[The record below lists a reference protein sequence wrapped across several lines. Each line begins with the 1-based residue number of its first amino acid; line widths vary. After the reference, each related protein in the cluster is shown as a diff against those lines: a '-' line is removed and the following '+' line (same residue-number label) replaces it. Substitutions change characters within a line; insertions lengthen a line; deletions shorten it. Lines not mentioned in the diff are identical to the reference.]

1 MRTIAC
7 TDLPPLPQRRD
18 RALCPVSSNRVGSDE
33 AVYRLNEGTGRYA
46 RSDRRNRARGP
57 RCRCLNEG
65 TGRYARSALR
75 DEDQVRRPRA
85 STKGPGVMP
94 GQFGPHTRGDSKSK
108 ASTKGPGVM
117 PGQRASMTAVTCSV
131 MPQRRDRALCPVSRR
146 LDAARLLVLA
156 STKGPGVMPGQLDAS
171 AEGRPAVGRASTKGP
186 GVMPGQAH

>member
-1 MRTIAC
+1 MKPSIAS
-7 TDLPPLPQRRD
+7 PQGPGVMPGQIGEIVHAV
-18 RALCPVSSNRVGSDE
+18 RAVGASTKGPGVMPGQVE
-33 AVYRLNEGTGRYA
+33 FPSHNAVYIG
-46 RSDRRNRARGP
+46 
-57 RCRCLNEG
+57 CLNEG